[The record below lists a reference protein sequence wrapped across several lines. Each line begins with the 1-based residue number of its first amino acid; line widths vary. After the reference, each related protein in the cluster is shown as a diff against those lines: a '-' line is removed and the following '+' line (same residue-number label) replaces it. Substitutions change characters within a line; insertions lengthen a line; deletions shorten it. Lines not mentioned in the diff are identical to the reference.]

1 MPAPRPWG
9 LGCPRP
15 AGRILGLPGPRR
27 PRLRSLSPTGGLA
40 AGPIGG
46 LPARHRAILDV
57 AAPAVEIGPRQQA
70 AMGTT
75 ACPVATVVVIVAP
88 ASITA
93 RRAAEPL
100 AVDEIAAPQ
109 NRVAAARSGAGEG
122 RGHAGPYAKRY
133 GCATP
138 TAPEACQM
146 RLPRSARIKLRLCG
160 VGPWR
165 HYHLPAANWRPTC
178 RHLDASVRQPRS
190 SPINA
195 AAYCGPRRPARY
207 LSGSSA
213 SCWRRSDTRCLGSCV
228 PLWHPGANVWPEAAS
243 LARRPRLPTDGRQRG
258 ACSPLEY
265 NLGDETELLSLGLAP
280 APCCSPAMIRQ

>member
-1 MPAPRPWG
+1 MPSPR
-9 LGCPRP
+9 R
-15 AGRILGLPGPRR
+15 RILGFPGPCRSRR
-27 PRLRSLSPTGGLA
+27 HRPA
-40 AGPIGG
+40 AIGG
-46 LPARHRAILDV
+46 LPARRRAILDV
-57 AAPAVEIGPRQQA
+57 AAPTVEIGSRQQA

-75 ACPVATVVVIVAP
+75 ARPVATVVVIVAP

-195 AAYCGPRRPARY
+195 AAYCGP
-207 LSGSSA
+207 S
-213 SCWRRSDTRCLGSCV
+213 WRRSDTRCLGSCV
-228 PLWHPGANVWPEAAS
+228 PLWHPGANVWPEPAS
-243 LARRPRLPTDGRQRG
+243 LARRGYQQTGDSAAHVPRLST
-258 ACSPLEY
+258 
-265 NLGDETELLSLGLAP
+265 
-280 APCCSPAMIRQ
+280 I